1 MYQIVAGIDT
11 SEERAAA
18 AADAITDLPLEDD
31 SVRVTLLHA
40 FDDDGEEVPVEE
52 VPSVQR
58 ARNALDEAGIEA
70 TCAGATGDPAD
81 AIMERADDVDA
92 DMIVVAGRKRTPAGK
107 VLFGSV
113 TQSVILGTDRPV
125 FVCSAGDVL

>member
-1 MYQIVAGIDT
+1 MYQIVAGIDA

-18 AADAITDLPLEDD
+18 AADAISDLPLEDD

-40 FDDDGEEVPVEE
+40 FDDGEAGSVED
-52 VPSVQR
+52 VPSVRR
-58 ARNALDEAGIEA
+58 ARDALDEADLEV

-81 AIMERADDVDA
+81 AILERADDVDA

-125 FVCSAGDVL
+125 FVCGAGEVL

>member
-1 MYQIVAGIDT
+1 MYQIVAGIDA
-11 SEERAAA
+11 SEDRAAA
-18 AADAITDLPLEDD
+18 AADAITDLPLADD
-31 SVRVTLLHA
+31 SARVTLLHA
-40 FDDDGEEVPVEE
+40 FDDGEEGSVED
-52 VPSVQR
+52 VPSVRR
-58 ARNALDEAGIEA
+58 ARDALAEADLEV

-81 AIMERADDVDA
+81 AIMERADEVDA

-125 FVCSAGDVL
+125 FVCSAGEVL

>member
-1 MYQIVAGIDT
+1 MYQIVAGIDA
-11 SEERAAA
+11 SEDRAAA
-18 AADAITDLPLEDD
+18 AADAITDLPLADD
-31 SVRVTLLHA
+31 STRVTLLHA
-40 FDDDGEEVPVEE
+40 FDDGEEGSVED
-52 VPSVQR
+52 VPSVRR
-58 ARNALDEAGIEA
+58 ARDALAEADLEV

-81 AIMERADDVDA
+81 AIMERADEVDA

-125 FVCSAGDVL
+125 FVCSAGEVL